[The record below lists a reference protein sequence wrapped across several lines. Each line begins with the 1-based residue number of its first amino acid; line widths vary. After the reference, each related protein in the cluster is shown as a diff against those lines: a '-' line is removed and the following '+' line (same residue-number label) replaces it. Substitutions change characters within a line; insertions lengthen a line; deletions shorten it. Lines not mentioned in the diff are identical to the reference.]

1 MGNERRPSSSRKGK
15 SNSEKPKQPRRGL
28 GVAQLE
34 RIRLY
39 GQMGC
44 TSLHASYP
52 PNFNQVSAFPCL
64 ECLIDLMEKDWL
76 CTHAR
81 RHESATSLF
90 IFLWFPP
97 QHDGSWN
104 PSNGILD
111 CSGHF
116 AQPNLTRQLLDI
128 NHTEVAFYILGLQV
142 EDDQAIDLAAHL
154 QLVSKLTTCCSE
166 KLIHFFQRDED

>member
-1 MGNERRPSSSRKGK
+1 MGGSYFGEATMGNERRPSSSRKGK

-52 PNFNQVSAFPCL
+52 PNFNQMGL
-64 ECLIDLMEKDWL
+64 EEYDTRPNIRYADFQPSTK
-76 CTHAR
+76 
-81 RHESATSLF
+81 S
-90 IFLWFPP
+90 
-97 QHDGSWN
+97 SWN